1 MGCFMELGWKLQR
14 PAYYVAFAIFLL
26 ASTHP
31 AFAQELIVYEKPVHL
46 NRIAGTVADPN
57 GSPISGAQIELR
69 SVADDAT
76 LYSTTSDS
84 QGKFSF
90 ARGIVRTPVKLW
102 IHHDLFKPVQYTVVM
117 RWLVF
122 GRLRIVLPVAN

>member
-1 MGCFMELGWKLQR
+1 MEFGWKLQR
-14 PAYYVAFAIFLL
+14 LTCYVAFAIFLL
-26 ASTHP
+26 ASALP

-69 SVADDAT
+69 SVADGTT

-84 QGKFSF
+84 RGKFSF
-90 ARGIVRTPVKLW
+90 ARGTVSSPVRLW
-102 IHHDLFKPVQYTVVM
+102 IHHDLFKPVQYTIVL
-117 RWLVF
+117 RRLAF
-122 GRLRIVLPVAN
+122 GRLRIVLPVAT

>member
-1 MGCFMELGWKLQR
+1 MELGWKLQR

-90 ARGIVRTPVKLW
+90 ARGIVRSPVKLW

>member
-1 MGCFMELGWKLQR
+1 MELGWKLQR

-90 ARGIVRTPVKLW
+90 ARGIVRSPVKLW
-102 IHHDLFKPVQYTVVM
+102 IHHDLFEPVQYTVAL
-117 RWLVF
+117 RWLAY
-122 GRLRIVLPVAN
+122 GRLKIVLPVAN